1 MTNDA
6 LFVGK
11 KDYPVGM
18 ASSYLPKATRNNYRS
33 VTAYLP
39 KSDWNL
45 VARISRNTWK
55 HKVDFVRKAV
65 DEYLR
70 KSW

>member
-1 MTNDA
+1 
-6 LFVGK
+6 
-11 KDYPVGM
+11 M

-45 VARISRNTWK
+45 AALLTLLLPDLKATISFLDGGLDK
-55 HKVDFVRKAV
+55 
-65 DEYLR
+65 
-70 KSW
+70 KSKFIYNI